1 MASISEDQFRVE
13 NRSQKPILYHFSTSA
28 MDFYFQAVSASCLRM
43 TPYRRTPCG
52 LQPTAPHVRARKG
65 IPGSCLAGASHCDPS
80 PFSSTARPGHGP
92 AWRTPGPT
100 SRPPEPVLRARSR
113 RPARCG
119 TPLGTSVRA
128 SFRLLQQ
135 LRKQLGEKPRPSRET
150 PPLSQTPPLS
160 RAGHVWAEL
169 SLTLPVR
176 ASGRESSAA
185 RASSHCASPRR
196 LPGGAG
202 RATVEGKGPGRGG
215 EAAATAPPHSHPEVP
230 ASQ

>member
-1 MASISEDQFRVE
+1 
-13 NRSQKPILYHFSTSA
+13 

-135 LRKQLGEKPRPSRET
+135 LRKQFGEKPRPSRET
-150 PPLSQTPPLS
+150 PPLSLNPAPLTNPAPLASRPRLGRALADTSSACVRERVVCGTRVISLRVTPP
-160 RAGHVWAEL
+160 
-169 SLTLPVR
+169 
-176 ASGRESSAA
+176 AA
-185 RASSHCASPRR
+185 RWRR
-196 LPGGAG
+196 QGH
-202 RATVEGKGPGRGG
+202 RGG
-215 EAAATAPPHSHPEVP
+215 EGTGPRR
-230 ASQ
+230 

>member
-1 MASISEDQFRVE
+1 
-13 NRSQKPILYHFSTSA
+13 

-92 AWRTPGPT
+92 VWRTPGPT

-150 PPLSQTPPLS
+150 PPLLLNPAPLTNPAPLASRPRLGGALADTSGACVRERVVCGMRVISLRVTPP
-160 RAGHVWAEL
+160 
-169 SLTLPVR
+169 
-176 ASGRESSAA
+176 AA
-185 RASSHCASPRR
+185 RWRR
-196 LPGGAG
+196 QGH
-202 RATVEGKGPGRGG
+202 RGG
-215 EAAATAPPHSHPEVP
+215 EGTGPRR
-230 ASQ
+230 